1 MSRGFQQPR
10 PITEHGNNVF
20 HQKERSCASGDRKF
34 DVPKEKDG
42 EKPVRSDLCG
52 YKDHSLEDIQLSITS
67 VERVHS
73 HVLKDLNV
81 QLKDS
86 ETLIA
91 HSCTFLSSSLKLIL
105 FGSFH
110 ND

>member
-1 MSRGFQQPR
+1 MSIGFQQPR

-42 EKPVRSDLCG
+42 EKPVRIDLCE
-52 YKDHSLEDIQLSITS
+52 YIYQWLEDIQSSITS

-73 HVLKDLNV
+73 QGLKDLNV

-86 ETLIA
+86 GILIA
-91 HSCTFLSSSLKLIL
+91 LSCPFISSSLKPIV
-105 FGSFH
+105 FVSFH

>member
-42 EKPVRSDLCG
+42 EKPVRSDLCQ
-52 YKDHSLEDIQLSITS
+52 YKYQWLEDIQSSITS

-73 HVLKDLNV
+73 HGLKDLNV

-86 ETLIA
+86 EISIA
-91 HSCTFLSSSLKLIL
+91 LSCTFLSSALKLVV
-105 FGSFH
+105 FVSFH